1 MDEGFAGLKADLVK
15 LKESFTS
22 RYCPVTPR
30 ANQTGTAM
38 SHAFAPCSW
47 LLTMPFPVSALPSRS
62 LKNASRDAAAGN
74 AASLAAI
81 AGVHA
86 AAEAAATAAAEA
98 QAAATAAAAGAASTG
113 SAADVAAAAAAAVR
127 EVTAELAMGVAGL
140 SASFE
145 AGQRADTE
153 ALALELATQ
162 RSLLLRD
169 LRAASEGDAAAAAAA
184 AGAALAELQAC
195 VEAVREAVDE
205 GFSDVARR
213 LVSLAA
219 SVDGGFLEVAG
230 AVAAEGL
237 EARRAAAEGLAE
249 LSQQVG
255 GAVAKFEGLGG
266 AASASA
272 LTGKQVQRLLR
283 DELGLVA
290 NRLEDLA
297 DGSAAAAAGAAG
309 VQAAVEDLKGD
320 LTAAAKAAKD
330 DAAALGA
337 VVGEAKAA
345 MGLLAGE
352 VAALRGD
359 VAALSRDW
367 AGLAADL
374 RTSEDR
380 DGAVRA
386 LQAAL
391 DPAALDPASQAA
403 GGGLAELL
411 ERHQGAVLG
420 ALQAVAAAAA
430 GSAAAAVKADVE
442 AMYED
447 LKNGQEG
454 SAEVLAAAL
463 DDLAEHVGAVEEQAS
478 RISGAMGT
486 QLRLLDTLLANEDSC
501 PALVTFFKK
510 PRKHGFAAA
519 ARNAARQAATLGSA
533 HFKLAPLCE
542 CCLGKRGGPHG
553 AGYTTLMASKLLRA
567 VAPVLALALKLFIVA
582 GAVALRAASAGVV
595 DARAPGGGGG
605 PSDTTAETF
614 DFVSSLIA
622 PETLAD
628 INEAADALL
637 AGPTATGSG
646 GGVGNLTGRMKRAT
660 GDAYKQLEKELRRL
674 DPKFAHLGLERVMGG
689 GGEAGTLAKRWVCAA
704 CKPGF
709 EKEGTAFKPAAT
721 AVAKGSTL

>member
-1 MDEGFAGLKADLVK
+1 
-15 LKESFTS
+15 
-22 RYCPVTPR
+22 
-30 ANQTGTAM
+30 
-38 SHAFAPCSW
+38 
-47 LLTMPFPVSALPSRS
+47 MPFPVSALPSRS

-81 AGVHA
+81 AGAHA

-213 LVSLAA
+213 LASLAA

-237 EARRAAAEGLAE
+237 EARRAAAKGLAE

-266 AASASA
+266 TASASA

-290 NRLEDLA
+290 DRLEDLA
-297 DGSAAAAAGAAG
+297 DGSAAAAAAGAAG

-320 LTAAAKAAKD
+320 LTAAAKAAKN

-359 VAALSRDW
+359 VTALSRDW

-403 GGGLAELL
+403 GGGLAGLL

-501 PALVTFFKK
+501 PALVTLFKK